1 MSRFSRKNRFCPTK
15 KHQFEVQNEW
25 QKTSSVKVVK
35 AKSAK
40 SQGRRAR
47 TRGFSHPFAFS
58 FFQPSSFRPPI
69 TSHGALIHCPNHRQ
83 PIKVLNKIGVTT
95 FLNLYCAPI
104 NAIHPIYIERTSNE
118 CGASYD
124 LLSRTTDANIWIL
137 M

>member
-1 MSRFSRKNRFCPTK
+1 MAKSLIGEGCESKKCEIPGKARAREDFPTPSHSPFFSRPVF
-15 KHQFEVQNEW
+15 V
-25 QKTSSVKVVK
+25 
-35 AKSAK
+35 
-40 SQGRRAR
+40 
-47 TRGFSHPFAFS
+47 
-58 FFQPSSFRPPI
+58 PSI